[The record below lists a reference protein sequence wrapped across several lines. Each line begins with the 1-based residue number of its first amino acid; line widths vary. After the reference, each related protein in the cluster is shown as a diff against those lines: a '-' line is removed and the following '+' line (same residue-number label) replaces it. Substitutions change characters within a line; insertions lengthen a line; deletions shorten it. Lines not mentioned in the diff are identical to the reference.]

1 MSDAE
6 EESLRQTA
14 VAPMDRIVAYEK
26 MLDDREHTIDTLVN
40 KPHRPAFASD
50 MHDAI
55 EQIGAIADEL
65 NDNLDEYKRKM
76 RDVRKVL
83 PKLIAAT
90 ERWATSLRAA
100 GSDERY
106 DVVRKIA
113 LSALTDTHDL
123 AVEMQDAQV
132 KYAKEHPEWAKAEA
146 ERVAPKFR

>member
-90 ERWATSLRAA
+90 ER
-100 GSDERY
+100 Y